1 MIGNSSILAIIP
13 ARSGSKRLPGK
24 NIRELCG
31 KPMIAWSIEAAIQ
44 SEYVDK
50 VIVSTEDEHIAN
62 IAREYGAE
70 VPFMRPGYLAT
81 DEATT
86 VSVIR
91 DVLLKYKKSG
101 NIFDYVIVLQP
112 TSPLRTSI
120 HIDESIEMLVEK
132 KASSVIGVVRVDHP
146 VEWSNRLQSDG
157 SMVEFIHIGV
167 GNNRSQDYKERY
179 RICGAIYVCDVEMI
193 ICEDPSFINEESIA
207 YIMDEISSIDVDS
220 ELDFIVAECVVSR
233 GYPRLNNSA

>member
-24 NIRELCG
+24 NIRGLCG

-112 TSPLRTSI
+112 TSPLRTSG
-120 HIDESIEMLVEK
+120 HIDESIRIIVERS
-132 KASSVIGVVRVDHP
+132 ASSVIGVVKVTHP
-146 VEWSNRLQSDG
+146 VEWSSRLGSDG
-157 SMVEFIHIGV
+157 SMTEFIPIGV
-167 GNNRSQDYKERY
+167 GKTRSQDYNERH
-179 RICGAIYVCDVEMI
+179 RICGAIYVCNVGMI
-193 ICEDPSFINEESIA
+193 LSKKPAFIDDGSIA
-207 YIMDEISSIDVDS
+207 YIMDEVSSLDIDN
-220 ELDFIVAECVVSR
+220 ELDFLLAEYILTRKHPDSPCL
-233 GYPRLNNSA
+233 P